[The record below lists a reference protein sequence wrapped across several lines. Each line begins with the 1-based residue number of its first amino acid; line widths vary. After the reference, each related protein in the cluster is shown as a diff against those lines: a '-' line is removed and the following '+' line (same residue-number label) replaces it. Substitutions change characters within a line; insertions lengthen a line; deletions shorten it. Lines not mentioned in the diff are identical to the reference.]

1 MDIERLTTTLQQ
13 SLSDAQKLARANG
26 QQQVDV
32 EHFLVALLEQS
43 NQRTD
48 DLLHGAGVDTGTE
61 LRRRCR
67 DGIGTPA
74 QGVRF
79 EC

>member
-48 DLLHGAGVDTGTE
+48 DLLHGAGVDPAQLKRGAETE
-61 LRRRCR
+61 VA
-67 DGIGTPA
+67 PA